1 MNIIYCRISHYSI
14 KVALVGLSRF
24 LAYDNCHVY
33 GSAGELGMK
42 SKLFFWALLA
52 VIALGVDASAQF
64 GDILGKARKT
74 VLSNKEKDKEPKQTE
89 ITPETVTSFTGPKKR
104 LAVMDLDVKIS
115 GQSTMA
121 PNMGGGYNTSSSIS
135 IPMPSDFGSGLTEML
150 TTALIKSNRFI
161 VIERKA
167 IQDLQSEAM
176 LASSG
181 MVNPDTAIKPGS
193 LLGAQAMIRGAVT
206 EYSYKKSSTG
216 SGAVFGQTVGL
227 QRNTLEAMVAID
239 VRIYDAATGQILDSV
254 RADGKAKSS
263 ENTANVEVGNNKLS
277 TSNFSSTPLG
287 AASREAIEKAV
298 KFICDRMELRPW
310 AGAIAEIDGE
320 NDKITALYLNAGKRT
335 GIKEGD
341 EFEVFRAGRPIVN
354 PETKVVIGRTKDT
367 VLGRCKVESV
377 EMDISIALPTEGT
390 GFQRGDMIRFRQDGS
405 APSK

>member
-1 MNIIYCRISHYSI
+1 M
-14 KVALVGLSRF
+14 LVTFWNRREKYF
-24 LAYDNCHVY
+24 
-33 GSAGELGMK
+33 MK
-42 SKLFFWALLA
+42 SKLIFWTLLTVA
-52 VIALGVDASAQF
+52 ALGVAASAQF
-64 GDILGKARKT
+64 GDIIGKARST
-74 VLSNKEKDKEPKQTE
+74 VLNNKDKGKSKEEKQIE
-89 ITPETVTSFTGPKKR
+89 VTPETVTSFTGPKKR

-115 GQSTMA
+115 GQSSMA
-121 PNMGGGYNTSSSIS
+121 PNMGGGGYTTTSSLS

-150 TTALIKSNRFI
+150 TTALINSNRFI
-161 VIERKA
+161 LIERKA

-181 MVNPDTAIKPGS
+181 MVNPDTVIKPGS

-263 ENTANVEVGNNKLS
+263 ENSANVEIRTNKLS
-277 TSNFSSTPLG
+277 TSSFSSTPLG

-341 EFEVFRAGRPIVN
+341 EFEVFRAGRSIVN

-377 EMDISIALPTEGT
+377 EMDIAIAMPTEGA
-390 GFQRGDMIRFRQDGS
+390 GFQKGDMIRFLSESG
-405 APSK
+405 AVPK